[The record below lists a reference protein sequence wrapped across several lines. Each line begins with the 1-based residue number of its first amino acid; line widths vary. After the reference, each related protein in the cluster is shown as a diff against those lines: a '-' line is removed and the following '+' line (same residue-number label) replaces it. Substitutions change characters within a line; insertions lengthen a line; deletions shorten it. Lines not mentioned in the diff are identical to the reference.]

1 MKLDRT
7 IQKEILLKLAE
18 TYPHPNGEN
27 LVHYIK
33 NKREYTGFN
42 EYPYDYIV
50 ANLFYLQEHQLVDG
64 FSIKYALGGTSIE
77 NFYSARLTNK
87 GADFLLDDG
96 GLSAILG
103 TITIKFHEDTIKS
116 ILSTKIESSSL
127 PKEEKSSLL
136 NILKGLSGKALERV
150 ITKLVDLGFEN
161 ADQAIPLLKI
171 AFESLQKS
179 VS

>member
-1 MKLDRT
+1 MKIFIRLCAV
-7 IQKEILLKLAE
+7 KLR
-18 TYPHPNGEN
+18 PSG
-27 LVHYIK
+27 
-33 NKREYTGFN
+33 R
-42 EYPYDYIV
+42 
-50 ANLFYLQEHQLVDG
+50 
-64 FSIKYALGGTSIE
+64 GGCQ
-77 NFYSARLTNK
+77 SARLTNK

-161 ADQAIPLLKI
+161 A
-171 AFESLQKS
+171 
-179 VS
+179 V

>member
-18 TYPHPNGEN
+18 TYHHPNGEN

-77 NFYSARLTNK
+77 NFYQIMCRKTPSFRAGRMSKCKINK
-87 GADFLLDDG
+87 Q
-96 GLSAILG
+96 
-103 TITIKFHEDTIKS
+103 
-116 ILSTKIESSSL
+116 
-127 PKEEKSSLL
+127 
-136 NILKGLSGKALERV
+136 RC
-150 ITKLVDLGFEN
+150 GF
-161 ADQAIPLLKI
+161 
-171 AFESLQKS
+171 FT
-179 VS
+179 

>member
-1 MKLDRT
+1 MFGIFIT
-7 IQKEILLKLAE
+7 PPPFEA
-18 TYPHPNGEN
+18 
-27 LVHYIK
+27 IK
-33 NKREYTGFN
+33 SPPVTVGYKF
-42 EYPYDYIV
+42 
-50 ANLFYLQEHQLVDG
+50 A
-64 FSIKYALGGTSIE
+64 K
-77 NFYSARLTNK
+77 
-87 GADFLLDDG
+87 
-96 GLSAILG
+96 
-103 TITIKFHEDTIKS
+103 IKFHEDTIKS